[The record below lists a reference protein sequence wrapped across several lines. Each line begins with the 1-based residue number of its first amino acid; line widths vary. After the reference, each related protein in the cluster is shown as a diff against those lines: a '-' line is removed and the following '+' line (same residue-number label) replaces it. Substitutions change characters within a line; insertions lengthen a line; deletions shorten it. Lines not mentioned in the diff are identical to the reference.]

1 MGLVKLVKLNSKQ
14 NYQKLAN
21 TVPQAE
27 RRAID
32 AERDTDAMK
41 KAEYMAD
48 HVGEEF
54 DAVVSSV
61 TKFGMFVELPNTVE
75 GLIHISEINDD
86 YYVFVEKQ
94 MALVGRK
101 TKQTYRIG
109 QPIRVKLVNVNA
121 EQKEIDFKL
130 LSLGEAPKTDLLEG
144 VELPEMPP
152 RKKFDRKKW

>member
-1 MGLVKLVKLNSKQ
+1 
-14 NYQKLAN
+14 
-21 TVPQAE
+21 
-27 RRAID
+27 
-32 AERDTDAMK
+32 
-41 KAEYMAD
+41 
-48 HVGEEF
+48 
-54 DAVVSSV
+54 
-61 TKFGMFVELPNTVE
+61 MFVELPNTVE

-152 RKKFDRKKW
+152 RKNLIVKW